1 MYELVRRHCSP
12 VSQQTPWQGQEGPSK
27 VLLCLQQT
35 AGTWLH
41 FEVNTI
47 PFNRIKEPGSTLNT
61 LTKRC
66 LSPHNEDATCR
77 YHLSQA
83 LTVAPVGWSHVQWCK
98 SLPFFNHMFS
108 ITLRV
113 HRTNLSCNSMRT
125 QRGRSGG
132 WGSPALSCD
141 SWVAGVSL
149 GPMSTQWLL
158 CTCQSSCDTDSLLGD
173 ASRGEWGE
181 RSSTKGQSPSSRWL
195 PPAVFERKKKKKA
208 HNDKTKGR
216 ASGSFNA
223 TAQCVRKYTL

>member
-1 MYELVRRHCSP
+1 M
-12 VSQQTPWQGQEGPSK
+12 
-27 VLLCLQQT
+27 
-35 AGTWLH
+35 
-41 FEVNTI
+41 
-47 PFNRIKEPGSTLNT
+47 
-61 LTKRC
+61 
-66 LSPHNEDATCR
+66 PHADIIFHR
-77 YHLSQA
+77 LY
-83 LTVAPVGWSHVQWCK
+83 LTVAPVGVSHVHWCK

-149 GPMSTQWLL
+149 GPKSTQWLL
-158 CTCQSSCDTDSLLGD
+158 CTCQSSCDADSLLGD

-195 PPAVFERKKKKKA
+195 PPAVFERKKKKRRLTMTIRRA
-208 HNDKTKGR
+208 ELLAPLTQQLNVYGKTHYRNWGYEICQN
-216 ASGSFNA
+216 S
-223 TAQCVRKYTL
+223 